1 MVSGVRLDM
10 VSARGFSICGTCM
23 SVVWTEARGLTEAV
37 WTEGALSDIT
47 RRVAW

>member
-1 MVSGVRLDM
+1 MVSGVRLDV
-10 VSARGFSICGTCM
+10 VSARGFFICGTCM
-23 SVVWTEARGLTEAV
+23 CVVWTKAGGLTEAA